1 MDVATILRTYFSGE
15 KSEAALILLAGAAC
29 LLAALWLWF
38 LVKQPFARG
47 LSVSLLLC
55 AVLGLSVGGS
65 VYLRTDGQVRE
76 LIELH
81 EKDPGRFAA
90 QEGPRIRE
98 VVKSFGVYRIGYAI
112 AVLLALAFVFVI
124 GRPAYHG
131 LAVGLLVLAALGFTI
146 DYYAEARA
154 IGYLRALEAT
164 GAVDSTTARPP
175 GEP

>member
-1 MDVATILRTYFSGE
+1 MEVVTILKTYFTGE
-15 KSEAALILLAGAAC
+15 KSEAALILLAGVAC

-47 LSVSLLLC
+47 LAVSLLLC

-65 VYLRTDGQVRE
+65 VYFRTDGQVRE
-76 LIELH
+76 LAALYGQ
-81 EKDPGRFAA
+81 DPGRFAA
-90 QEGPRIRE
+90 QEGPRIHE
-98 VVKSFGVYRIGYAI
+98 VVKSFGVYRICYAI

-146 DYYAEARA
+146 DYYAESRA
-154 IGYLRALEAT
+154 IVYQGALQAA
-164 GAVDSTTARPP
+164 GALPVP
-175 GEP
+175 